1 MSSLAAA
8 DSEWLTTTVI
18 GGVALTLLVGVAF
31 AIGAR
36 RIRQPAVVGEIA
48 AGICLGPSLLGLLP
62 GDLPAKF
69 FPAEA
74 RAHLGT
80 AAQIGLILFMFVI
93 GWEFDGT
100 SFSGRRKST
109 GIIWLSSI
117 ACPLALGM
125 SLAALIYGTYGTVNG
140 KETGMFEF
148 TLYLGVAMSITAFP
162 VLARIVADQGLQ
174 FSRAGAL
181 SLALAAADDVL
192 AWCMLALVVALVTA
206 SGTGAFVTML
216 LWSLVYVAG
225 MLWIV
230 KPLLAKVSA
239 RLPQSASPYIMV
251 FAACG
256 AFGSAWLTSEIG
268 IHAIFGAFFFGLV
281 MPRDRMLMQSAFGP
295 MESASKLLLP
305 LFFVVTGL
313 SVDLTTM
320 TGQGLLVMLAVITV
334 ACLGKLGGVA
344 IPAKL
349 TGMNWRDATTLG
361 LLMNTR
367 GLTELVIL
375 NVGLQLGLL
384 SVELFS
390 AMVIMALVTTAMAA
404 PLLSALLARPN
415 ERAHEELLKSRP
427 AVHQDSVLTSPK

>member
-1 MSSLAAA
+1 MSTLAAA

-31 AIGAR
+31 AAAAR
-36 RIRQPAVVGEIA
+36 RIHQPAVVGEIA

-62 GDLPAKF
+62 GDLPEKF

-93 GWEFDGT
+93 GWEFDAT
-100 SFSGRRKST
+100 SFSGRRRST

-125 SLAALIYGTYGTVNG
+125 GLAALLYGTYGTVNG
-140 KETGMFEF
+140 QSVGMFEF

-206 SGTGAFVTML
+206 TGTGAFVTML

-230 KPLLAKVSA
+230 RPLLRRLTGRMADSA
-239 RLPQSASPYIMV
+239 LQYVMV
-251 FAACG
+251 LAACG

-281 MPRDRMLMQSAFGP
+281 MPRDRRLMQSAFGP
-295 MESASKLLLP
+295 MEKTSKLLLP

-313 SVDLTTM
+313 SVDLTTI
-320 TGQGLLVMLAVITV
+320 TGQGLLAMVAVIAV

-384 SVELFS
+384 TVELFS

-404 PLLSALLARPN
+404 PLLSMLLAKQN
-415 ERAHEELLKSRP
+415 ERAREELLKSRP
-427 AVHQDSVLTSPK
+427 VVRITTSSSPK

>member
-1 MSSLAAA
+1 MSSPAAH
-8 DSEWLTTTVI
+8 SEWLTTAVI
-18 GGVALTLLVGVAF
+18 GGVALTLLTGVAF

-36 RIRQPAVVGEIA
+36 RIRQPAVVGEIT

-62 GDLPAKF
+62 GDLPDRF

-80 AAQIGLILFMFVI
+80 AAQIGLILFMFVV
-93 GWEFDGT
+93 GWEFDST
-100 SFSGRRKST
+100 SFSGRRRST
-109 GIIWLSSI
+109 GLIWLSSI

-125 SLAALIYGTYGTVNG
+125 GLAALIYGTYGTVDG

-174 FSRAGAL
+174 FSRPGAL

-206 SGTGAFVTML
+206 TGTGAFLTML

-230 KPLLAKVSA
+230 KPLLRKLSD
-239 RLPQSASPYIMV
+239 RMPESGIPYVMV
-251 FAACG
+251 VAACG

-281 MPRDRMLMQSAFGP
+281 MPRDRKVMQAAFGP
-295 MESASKLLLP
+295 IEQAGRLLLP

-313 SVDLTTM
+313 SVDLTAITAN
-320 TGQGLLVMLAVITV
+320 GLLVMLAVIAV

-349 TGMNWRDATTLG
+349 TGMSWRDATTLG

-384 SVELFS
+384 SIELFS
-390 AMVIMALVTTAMAA
+390 AMVVMALVTTAMAA
-404 PLLSALLARPN
+404 PLLSALLAQSN
-415 ERAHEELLKSRP
+415 ERAQQELRKTRP
-427 AVHQDSVLTSPK
+427 VVLPDSALTHPK

>member
-1 MSSLAAA
+1 MSSVAAA
-8 DSEWLTTTVI
+8 SSEALTTTVI

-31 AIGAR
+31 AVLAR
-36 RIRQPAVVGEIA
+36 RIRQPAVVGEIT

-62 GDLPAKF
+62 GDLPDKF

-80 AAQIGLILFMFVI
+80 AAQVGLILFMFVV

-100 SFSGRRKST
+100 SFSGRRRST

-125 SLAALIYGTYGTVNG
+125 GLAALIHGTYGTVNG
-140 KETGMFEF
+140 KEIGMFEF

-174 FSRAGAL
+174 FSRPGAL
-181 SLALAAADDVL
+181 ALALAAADDVL

-206 SGTGAFVTML
+206 TGTGAFVTML

-225 MLWIV
+225 MLWVV
-230 KPLLAKVSA
+230 KPLLQKLSDRMPNSA
-239 RLPQSASPYIMV
+239 TAYVMV
-251 FAACG
+251 VAATG

-281 MPRDRMLMQSAFGP
+281 MPRDRRVLQAAFGP
-295 MESASKLLLP
+295 MENTGRLLLP

-313 SVDLTTM
+313 SVDLTTI
-320 TGQGLLVMLAVITV
+320 TPGGLLVMLAIVAV

-344 IPAKL
+344 IPARL
-349 TGMNWRDATTLG
+349 TGMSWRDATTLG

-390 AMVIMALVTTAMAA
+390 AMVVMALFTTAMAA
-404 PLLSALLARPN
+404 PLLSWLLAKPN

-427 AVHQDSVLTSPK
+427 AIKQDSVLTSPK